1 MAVSRLWNRKPVVNL
16 LHMVNARTLAG
27 DGASVL
33 VPLLT
38 AAVRL
43 LQARA
48 LFDEVPQIKKEL
60 GAKWKAMEMLA
71 KSADELL
78 SYAAL
83 GLVRAAVHF
92 QGGAIKGGGEGAAGK
107 GVSRVSGVERF
118 ECANR
123 QAVMDAE
130 FVNVLLERGCRAGGK
145 EAQDLQLGATSA
157 LDVLDSVALTYSQSS
172 DVELVNLVLARI
184 GVKVHEL
191 VALFGSVCAPLVKRS
206 SLLVLGLL
214 QDSEDSARAQLQD
227 FIRAQCGLLPHVR
240 FACQPLVVSN
250 PSNFQV
256 SRPNAS
262 SSSSSSSFS
271 SSSTSVSSAASLFS
285 EAEGTGFM
293 VAQCV
298 VSGLLIE
305 LMVEGN
311 ARSMD
316 LLSRILPAPLLA
328 TLSVPWQES
337 ATATLQQR
345 GRRVLQ
351 PRRSVKNWPL
361 LLQRMRSDSY
371 TAQLIWKDE
380 ARGEL
385 CDALLEEEQAFHLA
399 ASLHGRDKVTWND
412 EEFSVTYVCLSQE
425 VRVGAYYLRFVI
437 SSSFD
442 VESLGQASNRFL
454 GQLYHAF
461 LTAEDLE
468 VKVGCLNAMTKVYK
482 RWNKQPFD
490 ALTLSSLTR
499 ILGGM
504 NCAPPVRD
512 ALLQFLEAAI
522 ENAGNARHLVLES
535 DCVPTLMA
543 LLTRCHT
550 GIPASS
556 NRSPRSKVYASMPH
570 DLQNHL
576 RHTRRCRGTRSR
588 PCCPHRKC
596 GREECCMTDFVM
608 VCSEGRLLRTL
619 TRGCGRL
626 YSKRI
631 AAANA
636 GRKAAGYHWARQQTC
651 STRAPCQAH
660 AHRSKNLFQAGA
672 SAAVSQPPSRCRC
685 HACHSSRAVQE

>member
-92 QGGAIKGGGEGAAGK
+92 QGGASKAGGEGAAGK

-191 VALFGSVCAPLVKRS
+191 VALFGSACAPLVKRS

-214 QDSEDSARAQLQD
+214 QDSDDSARAQLQD
-227 FIRAQCGLLPHVR
+227 SIRAQCGLLPHVR

-250 PSNFQV
+250 PSISHV
-256 SRPNAS
+256 SRSNASS

-271 SSSTSVSSAASLFS
+271 SSSSVSSAVSLFS

-361 LLQRMRSDSY
+361 LFQRMRSDSY
-371 TAQLIWKDE
+371 TAQLIWNDE

-399 ASLHGRDKVTWND
+399 ASLHGCDKVTWND

-490 ALTLSSLTR
+490 ALTLSSLMR

-504 NCAPPVRD
+504 NCSPPVRD

-535 DCVPTLMA
+535 DCVLTLMA

-550 GIPASS
+550 GTNIQQQEFS
-556 NRSPRSKVYASMPH
+556 
-570 DLQNHL
+570 LQSI
-576 RHTRRCRGTRSR
+576 CS
-588 PCCPHRKC
+588 HRKC
-596 GREECCMTDFVM
+596 RREECCMTEFVM
-608 VCSEGRLLRTL
+608 VCSEGSLMRTVS
-619 TRGCGRL
+619 RGCGRL

-660 AHRSKNLFQAGA
+660 AHRYKNLFQAGA